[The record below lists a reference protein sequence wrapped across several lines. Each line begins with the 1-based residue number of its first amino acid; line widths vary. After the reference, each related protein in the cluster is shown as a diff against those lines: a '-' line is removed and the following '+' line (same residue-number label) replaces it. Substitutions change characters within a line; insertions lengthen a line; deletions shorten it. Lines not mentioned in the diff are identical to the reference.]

1 MCDRLY
7 QCHRPVLLV
16 ADPEMIKEIF
26 IKEFSNFT
34 NRSVSLKTLKYLVL
48 MDVSKLNLD
57 QA

>member
-34 NRSVSLKTLKYLVL
+34 NRSVSLKALIYLVL
-48 MDVSKLNLD
+48 QDISELSFD
-57 QA
+57 